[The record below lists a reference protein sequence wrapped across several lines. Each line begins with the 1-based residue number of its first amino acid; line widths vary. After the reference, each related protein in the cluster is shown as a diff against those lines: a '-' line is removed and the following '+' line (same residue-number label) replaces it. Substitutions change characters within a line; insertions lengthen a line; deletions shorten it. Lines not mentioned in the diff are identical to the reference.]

1 MPGFTFDGDLTLSIA
16 VRDRKASQDW
26 YADRLGFEL
35 MYDAPEIG
43 WCEMRSPVARVS
55 VGFADA
61 ETVTP
66 GGPVPVIGV
75 TDIGAARAELE
86 AKGVAFDGET
96 QHIEGLV
103 MLATFHDPDGHAWML
118 SQNLAGG

>member
-1 MPGFTFDGDLTLSIA
+1 MPKFAFDGDLTLSLG
-16 VRDRKASQDW
+16 VKDRKAAQDW
-26 YADRLGFEL
+26 YGRHLGFEL

-66 GGPVPVIGV
+66 GGPVPVLGV
-75 TDIGAARAELE
+75 TDIAAARKELE
-86 AKGVAFDGET
+86 AAGVAFDGET

-103 MLATFHDPDGHAWML
+103 KLATFHDPDGHAWML
-118 SQNLAGG
+118 SQNLNAG